1 MNDKIV
7 ELISEIDSNDY
18 DEFTNSASINSEIT
32 LNEEI
37 SALDYS
43 IINEIEKYLPFIS
56 NIVNL
61 DYTNID
67 NNPVVLKSYENKF
80 IKTLIFSIKDVL
92 LSLQNKIEKLGTIS
106 NSKSLNSVLK
116 TNLKNEDIEISININ
131 SKTKADLT
139 KGESYG
145 LSLIE
150 RIDRALSIINTL
162 LESKFIEELKDLS
175 LINGNAIKTEVFEQE
190 LNYRK
195 SFELYEILEQYN
207 TNLYDMKYI
216 KNKLE
221 DKLKTTFFLEYHL
234 LNTCTENSTDA
245 NVYKIFLEK
254 IIEQMVNDS
263 TMDEKS
269 FKKLITKK
277 FEDEYNKKKN
287 REKNIQSIFIKSCDN
302 YAKQVKDALRALK
315 I

>member
-92 LSLQNKIEKLGTIS
+92 LNLQNKIEKLGTIS

-234 LNTCTENSTDA
+234 LNTCAENSTET